1 MLEELKKIELHCHL
15 DGSVRPSTVSEILN
29 MPLEE
34 AEKQMCFKET
44 KKDLNEYLSKFDLPL
59 SIMQYKS

>member
-34 AEKQMCFKET
+34 AEKQMCFKEA
-44 KKDLNEYLSKFDLPL
+44 KKDLNKIETLSSTA
-59 SIMQYKS
+59 SIPVY